1 MRKTILTIWKKELK
15 DTIRDRRTLLVMI
28 MMPMFLMPL
37 LTIGMFKFMDYQ
49 MEKQSEKVVKI
60 SIIEEGEA
68 PVFVKMIEE
77 QEKIEIVEIEDI
89 SSESS
94 TRDPDGAGLKDV
106 SSEFFTKDS
115 SETEDKMKKA
125 IADGDLDL
133 GIIIPE
139 NFQENIKSQEIAE
152 IIIIQKSTNM
162 DSESAL
168 ARISSLVTNFND
180 QILQERFVDQEISP
194 KILAKVVV
202 IPKNVASEK
211 ETGGFIL
218 GLIIPL
224 FIVMW
229 SIMGGQ
235 YTAIDVSAGEKE
247 RKTLESLL
255 FIPLKR
261 IDIVLGKF
269 LAVSTVSLT
278 SVIISIGSF
287 YVALIYSGG
296 FGPMAMSGQELSAE
310 KMAESVV
317 VNFSIDPQTIL
328 ILLVISLFLVL
339 MFSAIIL
346 SVAIFA
352 KSFKEAQSYISPSY
366 LIVILPVILVNS
378 MPGFEPALWFFVLPA
393 VNATLLFK
401 EVLMGVYDSGHILL
415 TLSSLIV
422 YSVLAI
428 FIATKIYSK
437 EGVLFRD

>member
-1 MRKTILTIWKKELK
+1 MLKTILTIWKKEIR
-15 DTIRDRRTLLVMI
+15 DTIRDRRTLLAMVV
-28 MMPMFLMPL
+28 MPMFLMPV
-37 LTIGMFKFMDYQ
+37 LTIGLFKFMDYQ
-49 MEKQSEKVVKI
+49 MEKQAEKIVKV
-60 SIIEEGEA
+60 SIVEEGEA
-68 PVFVKMIEE
+68 PAFVEMIKNED
-77 QEKIEIVEIEDI
+77 KIEIVEFV

-94 TRDPDGAGLKDV
+94 ARDSDGARVLSKFSTENSDWAG
-106 SSEFFTKDS
+106 
-115 SETEDKMKKA
+115 ETNNNIKEA
-125 IADGDLDL
+125 IAEGNLDL

-139 NFQENIKSQEIAE
+139 NFQENIKSQEVVE
-152 IIIIQKSTNM
+152 ITIIQKSTNM

-168 ARISSLVTNFND
+168 ARIYFLVASFND
-180 QILQERFVDQEISP
+180 ELLQERFADQEINP
-194 KILAKVVV
+194 KILSKVVV
-202 IPKNVASEK
+202 VPEDVASEK

-218 GLIIPL
+218 GLMIPL

-255 FIPLKR
+255 FVPLKR

-287 YVALIYSGG
+287 YIALIYSGG
-296 FGPMAMSGQELSAE
+296 FGPMSTNIKGLDTE

-317 VNFSIDPQTIL
+317 VNFSIDPQAIL
-328 ILLVISLFLVL
+328 ILLVVSLFLVL
-339 MFSAIIL
+339 MFSAMIL

-366 LIVILPVILVNS
+366 LVVILPVILVNS
-378 MPGFEPALWFFVLPA
+378 MPGFEPALWFFALPA

-401 EVLMGVYDSGHILL
+401 EILMGVYNSGHILL
-415 TLSSLIV
+415 TLSSLII
-422 YSVLAI
+422 YSIIAI

>member
-1 MRKTILTIWKKELK
+1 MAM
-15 DTIRDRRTLLVMI
+15 VV
-28 MMPMFLMPL
+28 MPMLLMPVM
-37 LTIGMFKFMDYQ
+37 TIGMFKFMDYQ
-49 MEKQSEKVVKI
+49 IEKQAEKVVKI
-60 SIIEEGEA
+60 SIIGESEA
-68 PVFVKMIEE
+68 PVLVEMIKD
-77 QEKIEIVEIEDI
+77 QEKIEIVEFV

-94 TRDPDGAGLKDV
+94 ARDSDGAGRTGDFDGASKFSAGDYDGAG
-106 SSEFFTKDS
+106 SNE
-115 SETEDKMKKA
+115 MKKA

-139 NFQENIKSQEIAE
+139 NFQENINNQEIAE
-152 IIIIQKSTNM
+152 ITIVQKSTNM

-168 ARISSLVTNFND
+168 ARMSFIVANFND
-180 QILQERFVDQEISP
+180 QILQERFADQKIDP
-194 KILAKVVV
+194 KVLSKVVIV
-202 IPKNVASEK
+202 PEDTATEK

-255 FIPLKR
+255 LTPIKR
-261 IDIVLGKF
+261 MEIVFGKF
-269 LAVSTVSLT
+269 LAVSTVALT
-278 SVIISIGSF
+278 SVIVSIGSF

-296 FGPMAMSGQELSAE
+296 FGPMAVNGQSSGAE
-310 KMAESVV
+310 GMAESIA
-317 VNFSIDPQTIL
+317 VNFSIEPL
-328 ILLVISLFLVL
+328 AILLLLVVSLFLVL
-339 MFSAIIL
+339 MFSAMIL

-366 LIVILPVILVNS
+366 LVVILPVVLVNA
-378 MPGFEPALWFFVLPA
+378 MPGFEPALWFFALPA

-401 EVLMGVYDSGHILL
+401 EVLMGVYDPGHILL

-422 YSVLAI
+422 YSVMAI
-428 FIATKIYSK
+428 FVATKIYSK

>member
-60 SIIEEGEA
+60 SVIEEGEA

>member
-1 MRKTILTIWKKELK
+1 MRKTIITIWKKELK
-15 DTIRDRRTLLVMI
+15 DTIRDRRTLMAMVV
-28 MMPMFLMPL
+28 MPMLLMPVM
-37 LTIGMFKFMDYQ
+37 TIGMFKFMDYQ
-49 MEKQSEKVVKI
+49 MEEQAKKVVKI

-68 PVFVKMIEE
+68 PVLVGMIKD
-77 QEKIEIVEIEDI
+77 QEKIEIVEFI
-89 SSESS
+89 SSESLAG
-94 TRDPDGAGLKDV
+94 DYDGAGNN
-106 SSEFFTKDS
+106 E
-115 SETEDKMKKA
+115 MKKA

-139 NFQENIKSQEIAE
+139 NFQENINSQEIAN
-152 IIIIQKSTNM
+152 ITIVQKSTNM

-168 ARISSLVTNFND
+168 ARMSFIVANFND
-180 QILQERFVDQEISP
+180 RLLQERFAGQEVDP
-194 KILAKVVV
+194 KILSKVVIV
-202 IPKNVASEK
+202 PEDVATEK

-255 FIPLKR
+255 LTPIKR
-261 IDIVLGKF
+261 MEIVFGKF
-269 LAVSTVSLT
+269 LAVSTVALT
-278 SVIISIGSF
+278 SVIISIASF

-296 FGPMAMSGQELSAE
+296 FGPMAINGQSSGAE
-310 KMAESVV
+310 GMAESIA
-317 VNFSIDPQTIL
+317 VNFSIEPL
-328 ILLVISLFLVL
+328 AILLLLVVSLFLVL
-339 MFSAIIL
+339 MFSAMIL

-366 LIVILPVILVNS
+366 LIVILPVVLVNA
-378 MPGFEPALWFFVLPA
+378 MPGFEPALWFFALPA

-422 YSVLAI
+422 YSVIAI

>member
-1 MRKTILTIWKKELK
+1 MQKTIITIWKKELK
-15 DTIRDRRTLLVMI
+15 DTIRDRRTLMAMVV
-28 MMPMFLMPL
+28 MPMLLMPMM
-37 LTIGMFKFMDYQ
+37 TIGMFKFMDYQ
-49 MEKQSEKVVKI
+49 MEEQAKKVVKV

-68 PVFVKMIEE
+68 PALIETIKD
-77 QEKIEIVEIEDI
+77 QEKIEIVEFI

-94 TRDPDGAGLKDV
+94 AGDYDGASNG
-106 SSEFFTKDS
+106 
-115 SETEDKMKKA
+115 KMKKA

-139 NFQENIKSQEIAE
+139 NFQENINDQKIAE
-152 IIIIQKSTNM
+152 ITIVQKSTNM

-168 ARISSLVTNFND
+168 ARISFIVADFND
-180 QILQERFVDQEISP
+180 RILQKRFADQEIDP
-194 KILAKVVV
+194 KILSKVVIV
-202 IPKNVASEK
+202 SEDTATEK

-255 FIPLKR
+255 FVPIKR
-261 IDIVLGKF
+261 VDIVLGKF
-269 LAVSTVSLT
+269 LAVSAVSLT

-296 FGPMAMSGQELSAE
+296 FGPMAQNGQGLSAE
-310 KMAESVV
+310 KMAESIAI
-317 VNFSIDPQTIL
+317 NFSIEPL
-328 ILLVISLFLVL
+328 AILLLLVVSLFLVL
-339 MFSAIIL
+339 MFSAMVL

-378 MPGFEPALWFFVLPA
+378 MPGFEPALWFFALPA

-401 EVLMGVYDSGHILL
+401 EVLMGVYDPGHILL
-415 TLSSLIV
+415 TLSSLII
-422 YSVLAI
+422 YSVIAI

>member
-1 MRKTILTIWKKELK
+1 MAM
-15 DTIRDRRTLLVMI
+15 VV
-28 MMPMFLMPL
+28 MPMLLMPVM
-37 LTIGMFKFMDYQ
+37 TIGMFKFMDYQ
-49 MEKQSEKVVKI
+49 MEEQAKKVVKI

-68 PVFVKMIEE
+68 PALVEMIKD
-77 QEKIEIVEIEDI
+77 QEKIEIVEFI

-94 TRDPDGAGLKDV
+94 AGDYDGAGNGKI
-106 SSEFFTKDS
+106 
-115 SETEDKMKKA
+115 KKA

-139 NFQENIKSQEIAE
+139 NFQENINNQEIAE
-152 IIIIQKSTNM
+152 ITVIQKSTNM

-168 ARISSLVTNFND
+168 ARISFLIADFND
-180 QILQERFVDQEISP
+180 QILQKRFADQKIDP
-194 KILAKVVV
+194 KILSKVVIV
-202 IPKNVASEK
+202 PEDTATEK

-255 FIPLKR
+255 LAPIKR
-261 IDIVLGKF
+261 MEIVFGKF

-296 FGPMAMSGQELSAE
+296 FGPMAINGQSSGAE
-310 KMAESVV
+310 GVAESIV
-317 VNFSIDPQTIL
+317 VNFSIEPL
-328 ILLVISLFLVL
+328 AILLLLVVSLFLVL
-339 MFSAIIL
+339 MFSAMIL

-366 LIVILPVILVNS
+366 LIVILPVVLVNS
-378 MPGFEPALWFFVLPA
+378 MPGFEPALWFFALPA

-401 EVLMGVYDSGHILL
+401 EVLVGVYDSGHILL
-415 TLSSLIV
+415 TLSSLII
-422 YSVLAI
+422 YSVIAI

>member
-1 MRKTILTIWKKELK
+1 MRKTVFTIWKKEIR
-15 DTIRDRRTLLVMI
+15 DTIRDRRTLLAMVI
-28 MMPMFLMPL
+28 MPMFLMPV
-37 LTIGMFKFMDYQ
+37 LTIGLFKFMDYQ
-49 MEKQSEKVVKI
+49 MEKQAEKVVKV
-60 SIIEEGEA
+60 SIIEKDEA
-68 PVFVKMIEE
+68 PVLMEMIKS
-77 QEKIEIVEIEDI
+77 QERIEIVE
-89 SSESS
+89 
-94 TRDPDGAGLKDV
+94 TKDV
-106 SSEFFTKDS
+106 LPESLVKDS
-115 SETEDKMKKA
+115 SEAEGKIKKA

-139 NFQENIKSQEIAE
+139 DFQENIKNQEVAE
-152 IIIIQKSTNM
+152 ITIIQKSTNM

-168 ARISSLVTNFND
+168 ARIYLLVANFNN
-180 QILQERFVDQEISP
+180 QILQERFADQEINSQ
-194 KILAKVVV
+194 ILSKVVV
-202 IPKNVASEK
+202 VPVDVASEK

-218 GLIIPL
+218 GLMIPL

-247 RKTLESLL
+247 RKTLEALL
-255 FIPLKR
+255 FVPIKR
-261 IDIVLGKF
+261 MDIVLGKF

-278 SVIISIGSF
+278 SVIVSIGSF
-287 YVALIYSGG
+287 YIALIYFGG
-296 FGPMAMSGQELSAE
+296 FGPMATNTQGLSTE
-310 KMAESVV
+310 EMAESVI
-317 VNFSIDPQTIL
+317 VNFSIDPQAIL

-366 LIVILPVILVNS
+366 LVVILPVILVNS
-378 MPGFEPALWFFVLPA
+378 MPGFEPDLWFFALPA

-401 EVLMGVYDSGHILL
+401 EVLMGVYNSGHILL
-415 TLSSLIV
+415 TLSSLII
-422 YSVLAI
+422 YSIIAI

>member
-1 MRKTILTIWKKELK
+1 MAM
-15 DTIRDRRTLLVMI
+15 VV
-28 MMPMFLMPL
+28 MPMLLMPVM
-37 LTIGMFKFMDYQ
+37 TIGMFKFMDYQ
-49 MEKQSEKVVKI
+49 MEEQAKKVVKV
-60 SIIEEGEA
+60 SIIEEGKA
-68 PVFVKMIEE
+68 PALVEMIKG
-77 QEKIEIVEIEDI
+77 QEKIEIVE
-89 SSESS
+89 
-94 TRDPDGAGLKDV
+94 
-106 SSEFFTKDS
+106 
-115 SETEDKMKKA
+115 TEGEMKKA

-139 NFQENIKSQEIAE
+139 NFQENIDDQKIAE
-152 IIIIQKSTNM
+152 ITIVQKSTNM

-168 ARISSLVTNFND
+168 ARMSFITADFND
-180 QILQERFVDQEISP
+180 QILQKRFADQKIDP
-194 KILAKVVV
+194 KVLSKVVIV
-202 IPKNVASEK
+202 PEDMATEK

-255 FIPLKR
+255 LTPIKR
-261 IDIVLGKF
+261 MEIVFGKF

-296 FGPMAMSGQELSAE
+296 FGPMAINGQSSGAE
-310 KMAESVV
+310 GMAGSIA
-317 VNFSIDPQTIL
+317 VNFSIEPLAILLL
-328 ILLVISLFLVL
+328 ILVSLFLGL
-339 MFSAIIL
+339 MFSAMIL

-366 LIVILPVILVNS
+366 LVVILPVVLVNS
-378 MPGFEPALWFFVLPA
+378 MPGFEPALWFFAIPA

-401 EVLMGVYDSGHILL
+401 EVLMGVYDPGHILL
-415 TLSSLIV
+415 TLSSLII
-422 YSVLAI
+422 YSVIAI

>member
-1 MRKTILTIWKKELK
+1 MRKTILTIFKKELK
-15 DTIRDRRTLLVMI
+15 DTIRDRRTLMAMVV
-28 MMPMFLMPL
+28 MPMLLMPVM
-37 LTIGMFKFMDYQ
+37 TIGMFKFMDYQ
-49 MEKQSEKVVKI
+49 MEKQAEKVVKV

-68 PVFVKMIEE
+68 PALVEMIEN
-77 QEKIEIVEIEDI
+77 QEKIEIVEFV
-89 SSESS
+89 SSESPVG
-94 TRDPDGAGLKDV
+94 DFDGTGN
-106 SSEFFTKDS
+106 SEIK
-115 SETEDKMKKA
+115 EA
-125 IADGDLDL
+125 IANGDLDL

-139 NFQENIKSQEIAE
+139 NFQENIDEQEIAE
-152 IIIIQKSTNM
+152 ITIVQKSTNM

-168 ARISSLVTNFND
+168 ARMAFLVANFND
-180 QILQERFVDQEISP
+180 QLLQKRFADQEINP
-194 KILAKVVV
+194 KVLSKVIIV
-202 IPKNVASEK
+202 PEDMATEK

-218 GLIIPL
+218 GLMIPL

-247 RKTLESLL
+247 RKTLEALL
-255 FIPLKR
+255 LTPIKR
-261 IDIVLGKF
+261 IEIVLGKF

-296 FGPMAMSGQELSAE
+296 FGPMAQNGQGLSAE

-317 VNFSIDPQTIL
+317 VNFSIEPLAVLLL
-328 ILLVISLFLVL
+328 IIVSLFLVL
-339 MFSAIIL
+339 MFSAIVL

-366 LIVILPVILVNS
+366 LVVILPVILVNS
-378 MPGFEPALWFFVLPA
+378 MPGFEPAIWFFALPA

-422 YSVLAI
+422 YSVIAI

-437 EGVLFRD
+437 ESVLFRD

>member
-1 MRKTILTIWKKELK
+1 IR
-15 DTIRDRRTLLVMI
+15 DTIRDRRTLLAMVI
-28 MMPMFLMPL
+28 MPMFLMPV
-37 LTIGMFKFMDYQ
+37 LTIGLFKFVDYQ
-49 MEKQSEKVVKI
+49 MEKQVEKIVKVSIIGEGRGSALVKI
-60 SIIEEGEA
+60 IRD
-68 PVFVKMIEE
+68 
-77 QEKIEIVEIEDI
+77 QEKIEVVEVEG
-89 SSESS
+89 E
-94 TRDPDGAGLKDV
+94 
-106 SSEFFTKDS
+106 
-115 SETEDKMKKA
+115 MKKA

-139 NFQENIKSQEIAE
+139 DFQENIKNQEVAE
-152 IIIIQKSTNM
+152 ITIIQKSTNM

-168 ARISSLVTNFND
+168 ARIYFLVANFNN
-180 QILQERFVDQEISP
+180 QMLQERFADQEISP
-194 KILAKVVV
+194 KILSKVVV
-202 IPKNVASEK
+202 VPEDVASEK

-218 GLIIPL
+218 GLMIPL

-247 RKTLESLL
+247 RKTLEALL
-255 FIPLKR
+255 FVPIKR
-261 IDIVLGKF
+261 MDIVLGKF

-287 YVALIYSGG
+287 YIALIYSGG
-296 FGPMAMSGQELSAE
+296 FGPMTTNTEGLGAKE
-310 KMAESVV
+310 MADSVI
-317 VNFSIDPQTIL
+317 VNFSIDPQAIL

-378 MPGFEPALWFFVLPA
+378 MPGFEPAFWFFALPA
-393 VNATLLFK
+393 INATLLFK
-401 EVLMGVYDSGHILL
+401 EVLMGVYNSGHILL

-422 YSVLAI
+422 YSIVAI

>member
-1 MRKTILTIWKKELK
+1 MAM
-15 DTIRDRRTLLVMI
+15 VV
-28 MMPMFLMPL
+28 MPMLLMPVM
-37 LTIGMFKFMDYQ
+37 TIGMFKFMDYQ
-49 MEKQSEKVVKI
+49 TEEQAKKVVKI
-60 SIIEEGEA
+60 SIIKEGQA
-68 PVFVKMIEE
+68 PVFVKMIKD
-77 QEKIEIVEIEDI
+77 QEKIEIVEI
-89 SSESS
+89 
-94 TRDPDGAGLKDV
+94 DGEIKDAV
-106 SSEFFTKDS
+106 AS
-115 SETEDKMKKA
+115 
-125 IADGDLDL
+125 GDLDL

-139 NFQENIKSQEIAE
+139 NFQESINNQEIAE
-152 IIIIQKSTNM
+152 IIIVQKSTNL

-168 ARISSLVTNFND
+168 ARIAFLIAKFND
-180 QILQERFVDQEISP
+180 QILEERFVNQEINP
-194 KILAKVVV
+194 KILSKVVIV
-202 IPKNVASEK
+202 PEDMATEK

-229 SIMGGQ
+229 AIMGGQ

-255 FIPLKR
+255 LTPIKR
-261 IDIVLGKF
+261 MEIVLGKF
-269 LAVSTVSLT
+269 LAVSAVSLT

-296 FGPMAMSGQELSAE
+296 FGPMAQNGQGLSAE
-310 KMAESVV
+310 KMAESVA
-317 VNFSIDPQTIL
+317 VNFSIEPL
-328 ILLVISLFLVL
+328 AILLLIIVSLFLVL

-346 SVAIFA
+346 SIAIFA

-366 LIVILPVILVNS
+366 LVVILPVILVNS
-378 MPGFEPALWFFVLPA
+378 MPGFEPALWFFALPA

-415 TLSSLIV
+415 TLGSLIV
-422 YSVLAI
+422 YSVVAI

>member
-1 MRKTILTIWKKELK
+1 MLKTIFTIWKKEIR
-15 DTIRDRRTLLVMI
+15 DTIRDRRTLLAMVI
-28 MMPMFLMPL
+28 MPMFLMPV
-37 LTIGMFKFMDYQ
+37 LTIGLFKFMDYQ
-49 MEKQSEKVVKI
+49 MEKQAEKIVKV
-60 SIIEEGEA
+60 SIIEKGEA
-68 PVFVKMIEE
+68 PVFIEMIKS
-77 QEKIEIVEIEDI
+77 QEKIEIVETNNNIKE
-89 SSESS
+89 
-94 TRDPDGAGLKDV
+94 
-106 SSEFFTKDS
+106 
-115 SETEDKMKKA
+115 A
-125 IADGDLDL
+125 IANGDLDL

-139 NFQENIKSQEIAE
+139 NFQENISKQEVVE
-152 IIIIQKSTNM
+152 ITVIKKSTNM

-168 ARISSLVTNFND
+168 ARIYFLMASFND
-180 QILQERFVDQEISP
+180 ELLQERFANQEINP
-194 KILAKVVV
+194 KILSKVAVV
-202 IPKNVASEK
+202 SEDVASEK

-255 FIPLKR
+255 FVPLKR
-261 IDIVLGKF
+261 MDIVLGKF

-287 YVALIYSGG
+287 CIALIYSGG
-296 FGPMAMSGQELSAE
+296 FGPMSTNIEGLDTE

-317 VNFSIDPQTIL
+317 VNFSIDPQAIL
-328 ILLVISLFLVL
+328 ILLVVSLFLVL
-339 MFSAIIL
+339 MFSAMIL

-366 LIVILPVILVNS
+366 LVVILPVILVNS
-378 MPGFEPALWFFVLPA
+378 MPGFEPDLWFFALPA

-415 TLSSLIV
+415 TLSSLII
-422 YSVLAI
+422 YSAIAI

-437 EGVLFRD
+437 EGVLFRN